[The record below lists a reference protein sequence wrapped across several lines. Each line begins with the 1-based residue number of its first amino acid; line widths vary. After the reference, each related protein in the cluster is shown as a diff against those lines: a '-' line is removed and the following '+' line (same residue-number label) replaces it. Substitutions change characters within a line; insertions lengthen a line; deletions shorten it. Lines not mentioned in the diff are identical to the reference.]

1 VAPYLFKISGML
13 AVMSRKNKAAFCL
26 DLKTA
31 FHIYNP
37 YDPRNLGDSYSI
49 FRLLV
54 RLFYDEEHILGTR
67 ERKGSGVIMRDVVI
81 VGACRTAVGDFAG
94 TLSSISATDLG
105 ALAITEALRRGG
117 ISAESVDEV
126 IMGSVLPHGL
136 GQNPARQSMVRAGL
150 PWETGAFTI
159 NKVCGSGLKAVM
171 LAAQAVQC
179 GDADVVVA
187 GGQEN
192 MNLCPYLLPK
202 ARTGYRMNNDKVV
215 DGMVHDGLWDHVNDF
230 HMGVSS
236 ELVAEKYGVTRDDA
250 DAFALA
256 SYEKAWK
263 AMEEGKL
270 KEEVFPVEIPRRKG
284 DPMIFERD
292 EIPFREPRTSAE
304 GLAKLRP
311 AFKKDGV
318 TTAGNASKISDGSSA
333 VVVMSREKARELG
346 CKPLVRIGA
355 QGSSGLDMK
364 YVLVAPI
371 LSIPKVLAKDG
382 LRVEDVDLHE
392 INEAFSTSSVA
403 INRELGIDEEKV
415 NVHGGSVAIGH
426 PIGASGARVLT
437 TLIYAM
443 KDRGAGIGQA
453 SLCLGGGEAVT
464 MVVYNE

>member
-1 VAPYLFKISGML
+1 MK
-13 AVMSRKNKAAFCL
+13 
-26 DLKTA
+26 
-31 FHIYNP
+31 
-37 YDPRNLGDSYSI
+37 
-49 FRLLV
+49 
-54 RLFYDEEHILGTR
+54 
-67 ERKGSGVIMRDVVI
+67 DVVI
-81 VGACRTAVGDFAG
+81 VSACRTAVGDFSG
-94 TLSSISATDLG
+94 SLSGVSATDLG
-105 ALAITEALRRGG
+105 ALAITEAVKRAG
-117 ISAESVDEV
+117 ISGEDVDEV

-150 PWETGAFTI
+150 PWDVGAITV

-171 LAAQAVQC
+171 LGAQAIQC

-202 ARTGYRMNNDKVV
+202 ARTGYRMNNGQAL

-230 HMGVSS
+230 HMGISS
-236 ELVAEKYGVTRDDA
+236 ELVAEKYNVTREEA

-256 SYEKAWK
+256 SYQKAWK
-263 AMEEGKL
+263 AMEEGKF
-270 KEEVFPVEIPRRKG
+270 KEEIVAVEIPRRKK
-284 DPMIFERD
+284 DPLVFEED
-292 EIPFREPRTSAE
+292 EIPVRKPLTSAE

-311 AFKKDGV
+311 AFQKDGV
-318 TTAGNASKISDGSSA
+318 TTAGNASKISDGSA
-333 VVVMSREKARELG
+333 ALVVMSRDKAKELG
-346 CKPLVRIGA
+346 CRPLVRVGA
-355 QGSSGLDMK
+355 QGASGLDMK

-382 LRVEDVDLHE
+382 LSVEEVDIHE

-403 INRELGIDEEKV
+403 IIKELGIESKRV
-415 NVHGGSVAIGH
+415 NVHGGAVAVGH

-443 KDRGAGIGQA
+443 KDRNAKVGQA

-464 MVVYNE
+464 LVVYNED